1 MFEVNDSEYENN
13 SYTLFGP
20 MGMAFYH
27 DGNYL
32 DETYT
37 VKIILSIYLG
47 VTMVLNIIGNV
58 CTCAVIARNRSMRTP
73 TNCYLFNIAI
83 TDLITGFFVPI
94 DIYIIWFPDFYP
106 LGEVGCRLHYIL
118 WDFLLNY
125 SLLIITAFTLERY
138 LVVTRPFLRQKLALN
153 SRVYKIT
160 GGIWLICAV
169 FIIPDVFYIDLLE
182 RKKYVFCYFTISAGI
197 HSAFAGFEVFAFS
210 VVPMVVITVLYVLIF
225 IELKSE
231 KRKLRAS
238 PVVVQ
243 HNKDKAIK
251 MLGESSNNLPPP
263 SAYTVCIQV
272 KL

>member
-1 MFEVNDSEYENN
+1 MIITKDMFEVNNSANEN
-13 SYTLFGP
+13 SSYYTLFGP
-20 MGMAFYH
+20 IGMAFYD

-32 DETYT
+32 GESVT

-47 VTMVLNIIGNV
+47 ITMVLNIIGNV
-58 CTCAVIARNRSMRTP
+58 CTCAVIARNHSMRTP
-73 TNCYLFNIAI
+73 TNCYLLNIAI

-118 WDFLLNY
+118 WDFILNY
-125 SLLIITAFTLERY
+125 SLLIIAAFTLERY

-160 GGIWLICAV
+160 GVIWFICAL

-182 RKKYVFCYFTISAGI
+182 RKKYVFCYFTINAGI
-197 HSAFAGFEVFAFS
+197 HSVIAGFEVFAFS
-210 VVPMVVITVLYVLIF
+210 VVPMVVITMLYVLIF

-231 KRKLRAS
+231 KRKPRAS
-238 PVVVQ
+238 PAIVQ
-243 HNKDKAIK
+243 HNRDKAIK
-251 MLGESSNNLPPP
+251 MLGEYQN
-263 SAYTVCIQV
+263 
-272 KL
+272 